1 MNDPLFQNT
10 DDEEQRYVG
19 EPRADEQPTQPPRMP
34 SPAFEHGTLT
44 TPPLRGDSDG
54 LHSEPIDQGA
64 LGDNRTSAAPH
75 LTYYVDNDN
84 DDEGE
89 Q

>member
-1 MNDPLFQNT
+1 MSDPLFQNT
-10 DDEEQRYVG
+10 DDEERRYVG
-19 EPRADEQPTQPPRMP
+19 EPRADEQPTQPPRIP

-44 TPPLRGDSDG
+44 TPPLRADRDG
-54 LHSEPIDQGA
+54 LRSEPIDQGA

-75 LTYYVDNDN
+75 LTYVDTDS
-84 DDEGE
+84 DEEGE